1 MNANHSNRTLALAG
15 RVIRQIARDRRTVG
29 LFLVAPMLVLALG
42 ALLLRSEAG
51 AIPLGVVNQDAGV
64 DVLLI
69 GRVSLAERIVAALE
83 AGEGVIVVPL
93 SATEADDALRTGQV
107 RGVATF
113 PPDFSA
119 GFAESRRATLPLRL
133 EGSNPTDA
141 LSLKGNLTRAAI
153 QALAGL
159 ASLSGMPAIDMHDL
173 PITVEATY
181 LYGGAE
187 YDLLD
192 FFAPVYIGLIVF
204 FFVFLLTTV
213 SFLRERSQGT
223 MERLLATPANRL
235 EIAAG
240 YMLGFL
246 VFALAQAGL
255 LLLFV
260 VIVVGIHYAGSL
272 LIVFLVLALVV
283 VTAVNLGIFLSTF
296 ARNEFQVLQFIPLVI
311 FPMVLLSG
319 LIWPVGDL
327 PGVLRP
333 LAYVLPLTYANEAL
347 RDVMIKGWGLG
358 EIWPLLAALGAFGVG
373 MLALATVTIRREVA

>member
-1 MNANHSNRTLALAG
+1 MNANHSNRTLTLAG
-15 RVIRQIARDRRTVG
+15 RVIRQIARDRRTVA
-29 LFLVAPMLVLALG
+29 LFLVVPMLVLALG

-51 AIPLGVVNQDAGV
+51 AVPLGVVNHDEGV
-64 DVLLI
+64 DVLLV
-69 GRVSLAERIVAALE
+69 GHVSLAERIVAALE
-83 AGEGVIVVPL
+83 EGEGVIVVPL
-93 SATEADDALRTGQV
+93 SAAEADEALRTGQV

-113 PPDFSA
+113 PPEFSA
-119 GFAESRRATLPLRL
+119 GFAQARRATIPLRL

-141 LSLKGNLTRAAI
+141 LSLKSNLTRAAI

-173 PITVEATY
+173 PITIETTY

-192 FFAPVYIGLIVF
+192 FFAPVYIALIVF

-213 SFLRERSQGT
+213 SFLRERTQGT
-223 MERLLATPANRL
+223 IERLLATPASRL

-240 YMLGFL
+240 YMLGFM

-319 LIWPVGDL
+319 LIWPVADL
-327 PGVLRP
+327 PDILRP
-333 LAYVLPLTYANEAL
+333 FAYVLPLTYANEAL
-347 RDVMIKGWGLG
+347 RDVMIKGRGLG
-358 EIWPLLAALGAFGVG
+358 EIAPLLGVLILFGVG
-373 MLALATVTIRREVA
+373 MLALAAATIRREVA